1 MEEFMNVAFSS
12 DNNYV
17 KQLEI
22 SMISLFEN
30 NKDMNISVYI
40 IDNGINNEN
49 KERLNNI
56 VNNYN
61 NTIKY
66 YSFDKLTEGLKTDN
80 SFPVSS
86 FGRIFLPIIKEIDKI
101 IYFDCDSIIADS
113 INSLYN
119 IDISDYY
126 LAGVQDTVY
135 NFYKEL
141 IGLNKEYRYVNA
153 RNDAFKF
160 KKNERR

>member
-61 NTIKY
+61 NIY
-66 YSFDKLTEGLKTDN
+66 Y
-80 SFPVSS
+80 
-86 FGRIFLPIIKEIDKI
+86 I
-101 IYFDCDSIIADS
+101 
-113 INSLYN
+113 
-119 IDISDYY
+119 
-126 LAGVQDTVY
+126 
-135 NFYKEL
+135 
-141 IGLNKEYRYVNA
+141 
-153 RNDAFKF
+153 
-160 KKNERR
+160 